1 VVRKLAQQGIK
12 IAAENR
18 KARHDYAIHETFEA
32 GIELVGTEVKALR
45 AGKANLKDAYAQIT
59 KTAELYVYNLHISP
73 YEQGNQF
80 NHEPLRPR
88 RLLLHRAEIR
98 RLIGKVKEKGYALI
112 PLKLY
117 FTHGLVKMELAL
129 ATGKKLYDK
138 RQTMA
143 EKDAKREMDRTLK
156 ERNR

>member
-1 VVRKLAQQGIK
+1 M
-12 IAAENR
+12 
-18 KARHDYAIHETFEA
+18 
-32 GIELVGTEVKALR
+32 R

>member
-1 VVRKLAQQGIK
+1 MVRKLAQQGIK

-18 KARHDYAIHETFEA
+18 KARHDYSIHETFEA

-45 AGKANLKDAYAQIT
+45 AGKANLKDAYAQVT
-59 KTAELYVYNLHISP
+59 KTAEVYVYNLHISP

>member
-1 VVRKLAQQGIK
+1 MAQQGIK

-117 FTHGLVKMELAL
+117 FTHGLVKMEFAL

>member
-1 VVRKLAQQGIK
+1 MAQQGIK

-18 KARHDYAIHETFEA
+18 KARHDYSIHETFEA

>member
-1 VVRKLAQQGIK
+1 MAQQGIK

-18 KARHDYAIHETFEA
+18 KARHDYSIHETFEA

-59 KTAELYVYNLHISP
+59 KTAEVYVYNLHISP

-143 EKDAKREMDRTLK
+143 EKDAKREMDRTLQ

>member
-1 VVRKLAQQGIK
+1 MAQQGIK

-18 KARHDYAIHETFEA
+18 KARHDYSIHETFEA
-32 GIELVGTEVKALR
+32 GIELVGTEVKSLR

-59 KTAELYVYNLHISP
+59 KAEVYVYNLHISP

-138 RQTMA
+138 RQSMA

>member
-1 VVRKLAQQGIK
+1 MAQQGIK

-59 KTAELYVYNLHISP
+59 KTAEVYVYNLHISP

>member
-1 VVRKLAQQGIK
+1 MAQQGIK

-18 KARHDYAIHETFEA
+18 KARHDYSIHETFEA
-32 GIELVGTEVKALR
+32 GIELVGTEVKSLR

-59 KTAELYVYNLHISP
+59 KTAEVYVYNLHISP

-138 RQTMA
+138 RQSMA

-156 ERNR
+156 ESNR

>member
-1 VVRKLAQQGIK
+1 MAQQGIK

-59 KTAELYVYNLHISP
+59 KTAELYVYNLHISL